1 MTDAEQDTTEALD
14 ARSSSEELD
23 TPRPKRRVYHVALT
37 PDEVIERLR
46 EQPGLALFTR
56 AEMPDFG
63 GVAEQAEFTVEVA
76 EREFTVHCGPP
87 AARGQ
92 SATGMLRLLYLR
104 ARLRPTGTGTRI
116 ELSFAHRRPRWALQR
131 WVGFLMLASAG
142 LAWVLLAPGVVAKKA
157 MLYGALL
164 LVLAP
169 VIVHDLRQGERV
181 EEQRR
186 ALLNLIEHSF
196 GPLALGGPH
205 PDEPYRRGT
214 LGTGD
219 GGWEDEGVGDPDEDE
234 GD

>member
-1 MTDAEQDTTEALD
+1 MSESDETPEALE
-14 ARSSSEELD
+14 ARASNPVESE
-23 TPRPKRRVYHVALT
+23 RPKRRVYHVALS
-37 PDEVIERLR
+37 PEEVIERLR

-63 GVAEQAEFTVEVA
+63 GVAEQAEFTVEIA
-76 EREFTVHCGPP
+76 EDEFTVHCGPP

-104 ARLRPTGTGTRI
+104 ARLQPTGTGTRI
-116 ELSFAHRRPRWALQR
+116 ELSFAQRRPRWALQR
-131 WVGFLMLASAG
+131 LVGFVMLASAG
-142 LAWVLLAPGVVAKKA
+142 LAWMFLAPGELAKKA

-164 LVLAP
+164 LVLVP

-196 GPLALGGPH
+196 GPHALGGPH

-219 GGWEDEGVGDPDEDE
+219 GGWEDEDEDEDPDED
-234 GD
+234 